1 MKFNQH
7 LIYTHFPKS
16 HKANKIVINNICNLL
31 ISQFKIEMR
40 HNQNKT
46 KIIHSSNTNI
56 LKSPCINITMFKF
69 QNIETMLSVHTAF
82 LQQSKCFALE
92 MWNLIMHNSR
102 YEGATMGGVR
112 DFDRL

>member
-82 LQQSKCFALE
+82 LQQSKCFALN
-92 MWNLIMHNSR
+92 NLKFNNAQFKIR
-102 YEGATMGGVR
+102 RR
-112 DFDRL
+112 DNGRSKRL